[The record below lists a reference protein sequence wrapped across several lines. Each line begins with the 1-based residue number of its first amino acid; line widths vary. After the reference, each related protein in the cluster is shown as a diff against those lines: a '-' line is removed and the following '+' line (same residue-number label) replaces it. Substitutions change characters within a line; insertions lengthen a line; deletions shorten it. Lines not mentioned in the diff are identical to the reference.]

1 MLKRAFTIFI
11 ILSLVGFIPLF
22 GQKNGLDIADQS
34 HFPSTWIGKWE
45 GHLNI
50 FFPGMHPR
58 VVAMALEILPRDSAN
73 WDWTLIYDVQGQEDR
88 RAYTLQPVSIRQ
100 GRWRIDE
107 NNGIILGARLFHQ
120 TLISVFEVDKQL
132 LIARYSLVGD
142 ALHFEIIG
150 SGLEPNKTGGAKTNS
165 EIPDIEA
172 IPEVNWFE
180 AVVFQHAILKKADG
194 HTPDHQQTVPA
205 GEGRPQPAKSGN

>member
-1 MLKRAFTIFI
+1 MLKRAFAILI
-11 ILSLVGFIPLF
+11 VLSLLGFIPLF
-22 GQKNGLDIADQS
+22 GQKYGPDIADQS
-34 HFPSTWIGKWE
+34 HFPSSWVGKWE
-45 GHLNI
+45 GRLNI
-50 FFPGMHPR
+50 VFPGMRPR

-73 WDWTLIYDVQGQEDR
+73 WDWTLIYDVQGQVDR

-150 SGLEPNKTGGAKTNS
+150 SGLEPNKTGGSQTEG

-180 AVVFQHAILKKADG
+180 AVVFQQAILKKADG
-194 HTPDHQQTVPA
+194 PTHDHQQTSPVSDGRHRPA
-205 GEGRPQPAKSGN
+205 HGGN